1 MDLKGYKMKMNDR
14 LNGFLWG
21 TAVGAGAGAI
31 VGLSMGWI
39 VTSSK
44 ANVIA
49 NERAQ
54 TVLVAAMAPICVGR
68 FQNTEGYAT
77 RLAALKEIKVSW
89 ERREY
94 VAKGTW
100 ANVGKDLNY
109 AVADACAEAL
119 NSL

>member
-1 MDLKGYKMKMNDR
+1 
-14 LNGFLWG
+14 
-21 TAVGAGAGAI
+21 
-31 VGLSMGWI
+31 MGI
-39 VTSSK
+39 G
-44 ANVIA
+44 
-49 NERAQ
+49 
-54 TVLVAAMAPICVGR
+54 M

-77 RLAALKEIKVSW
+77 RLAALKEIKLSW

-100 ANVGKDLNY
+100 ANVGKELNY